1 MISRPAWLSPGREYA
16 VLEIDSAPRCRTLGR
31 YSYHVFWCLWALIV
45 AIAAAFYYPKAADH
59 RSAFV
64 RWRPQVIKFW
74 EGTNIYDK
82 MLFPNPPILPI
93 TLGPLMALPPVTGAM
108 TWFAIKVALTTIALT
123 MCLKIVKV
131 REGPFPPFFL
141 SAILILS
148 LRPILGDL
156 HHGNVNLLILFLIV
170 AMFQAWRQ
178 GHDILAGL
186 LLGLAV
192 SYKVTPALFIPYFAY
207 KGSWRTVGST
217 LLGLVLFLL
226 VVPSLIIG
234 PQFNF
239 DCLSM
244 WWHRML
250 TPFLVEGNTS
260 PQEINQSMV
269 GVLTRLLTEIP
280 PGTNRYDLHLDVNV
294 VSWPPQVVGYLVKFL
309 TLVLVGLLAFFCR
322 TRAQDRRDPR
332 FLGEISLVVLTM
344 LFVSERSWKHHFVTL
359 LLPYTFLVWELYF
372 PDTKSRHRFVIAGML
387 VLSFLLMAT
396 TSTEL
401 GGLFADGIGHEIA
414 QGYGMFLW
422 AAVALY
428 ATVAWRLRAR
438 EYEPTAALMLS
449 GPAFVPHTAY
459 WNGRP
464 EQDRSELSADL
475 GEKN

>member
-1 MISRPAWLSPGREYA
+1 
-16 VLEIDSAPRCRTLGR
+16 VLEIDSAPRCRALGR
-31 YSYHVFWCLWALIV
+31 FSHHVFWCLWAVIV
-45 AIAAAFYYPKAADH
+45 VIAAAFYYPKAADH

-64 RWRPQVIKFW
+64 RWRPQVLKFW

-93 TLGPLMALPPVTGAM
+93 TLGPLMALPPVAGAM

-123 MCLKIVKV
+123 MCLNVVKI
-131 REGPFPPFFL
+131 RDGPFPPFFL
-141 SAILILS
+141 SAILLLS

-156 HHGNVNLLILFLIV
+156 HHGNINLLILFLIV

-178 GHDILAGL
+178 GHDVLAGL
-186 LLGLAV
+186 LLGLAI
-192 SYKVTPALFIPYFAY
+192 SYKVTPALFIPYFVY
-207 KGSWRTVGST
+207 KRSWRTVGSA

-226 VVPSLIIG
+226 VVPSLIVG
-234 PQFNF
+234 TRFNF

-250 TPFLVEGNTS
+250 TPFLVEGATS
-260 PQEINQSMV
+260 PLEINQSMV

-294 VSWPPQVVGYLVKFL
+294 VSWPPQVVSYLVKCI

-332 FLGEISLVVLTM
+332 YLGEIALVVLTM

-359 LLPYTFLVWELYF
+359 LLPYTFLVWDLYF
-372 PDTKSRHRFVIAGML
+372 PGTKLRSRLVIGGML
-387 VLSFLLMAT
+387 VLSFLFMAT

-401 GGLFADGIGHEIA
+401 GGLFAHGRGHEIA

-422 AAVALY
+422 ASVVLYVA
-428 ATVAWRLRAR
+428 VAWRLRAR
-438 EYEPTAALMLS
+438 ACESTAALMPA
-449 GPAFVPHTAY
+449 GPGLTPHVAY
-459 WNGRP
+459 WKERR
-464 EQDRSELSADL
+464 ERIRS
-475 GEKN
+475 N

>member
-1 MISRPAWLSPGREYA
+1 M
-16 VLEIDSAPRCRTLGR
+16 LEIDSAPRCRALGR
-31 YSYHVFWCLWALIV
+31 YSHHVFWCLWAVIV
-45 AIAAAFYYPKAADH
+45 VIAAAFYYPKAADH

-64 RWRPQVIKFW
+64 RWRPQVLKFW

-93 TLGPLMALPPVTGAM
+93 TLGPLMALPPVAGAM

-123 MCLKIVKV
+123 MCLNVVKI
-131 REGPFPPFFL
+131 RDGPFPPFFL
-141 SAILILS
+141 SAVLLLS

-156 HHGNVNLLILFLIV
+156 HHGNINLLILFLIV

-178 GHDILAGL
+178 GHDVLAGL
-186 LLGLAV
+186 LLGLAI
-192 SYKVTPALFIPYFAY
+192 SYKVTPALFVPYFVY
-207 KGSWRTVGST
+207 KRSWRTVGAT
-217 LLGLVLFLL
+217 LLALVLFLL
-226 VVPSLIIG
+226 VVPSLIVG
-234 PQFNF
+234 PRFNLH
-239 DCLSM
+239 CLTM

-294 VSWPPQVVGYLVKFL
+294 VSWPPQVVSYLVKCI
-309 TLVLVGLLAFFCR
+309 TLGLVGLLAFFCR

-332 FLGEISLVVLTM
+332 YLGEIALVVLTM

-372 PDTKSRHRFVIAGML
+372 PATKLRSRLAISGML
-387 VLSFLLMAT
+387 LLSFLLMAT

-401 GGLFADGIGHEIA
+401 GGLFADGRGHEIA

-422 AAVALY
+422 AAVVLY
-428 ATVAWRLRAR
+428 VAVAWRLRAR
-438 EYEPTAALMLS
+438 GRESTAALMPSRPELT
-449 GPAFVPHTAY
+449 PHVAY
-459 WNGRP
+459 WKERP
-464 EQDRSELSADL
+464 ERIRS
-475 GEKN
+475 N